1 MIPSP
6 TEFGPA
12 RDLLAELVAARS
24 PNPPGDERAVAS
36 VIERAADRLGLPS
49 PRRYARRPE
58 RPNLMLDIGRGEPR
72 LLLAAHMD
80 TMPPGPADAW
90 ESDPFVLT
98 KTDERLVGLGSADMK
113 AAIVA
118 MLRAGARLIEHPP
131 QRGTVTL
138 AFTADEESG
147 SADGMAW
154 LCAEGMIQ
162 ADAAVMTEPSSIGTR
177 SWDALYV
184 AQRGSCVVR
193 VVASGLP
200 GHSGEPIDSGE
211 RAGTAFARALH
222 ALTTTELFPGLSH
235 PVDGTPPI
243 SNVATMVGGG
253 EVPFAHP
260 AELHAI
266 VEVRTIAGMS
276 ERQVHEALQRAIEP
290 LELRGRVRV
299 EPGPAPSW
307 IPPGETV
314 VDARLLRAAEQ
325 SWRETLGVTPP
336 RAVMP
341 AGTDSSHVDALG
353 IPALPAFGPGSLAVA
368 HRPNE
373 SVDAT
378 DLVVAVDLIERLVR
392 NYLAE
397 Q

>member
-1 MIPSP
+1 MTPSP
-6 TEFGPA
+6 TESRSA
-12 RDLLAELVAARS
+12 RDMLAELVAARS
-24 PNPPGDERAVAS
+24 PNPPGDESAVAT
-36 VIERAADRLGLPS
+36 VVERMADRLGLPS

-90 ESDPFVLT
+90 ESDPFLLT
-98 KTDERLVGLGSADMK
+98 ETDERLVGLGSADMK

-118 MLRAGARLIEHPP
+118 MLQAGARLVDQPP
-131 QRGTVTL
+131 PRGTVTL
-138 AFTADEESG
+138 AFTADEERG
-147 SADGMAW
+147 SQDGMAW
-154 LCAEGMIQ
+154 LCAEGMIE
-162 ADAAVMTEPSSIGTR
+162 ADAAVMTEPSSIGSR
-177 SWDALYV
+177 SWDALYI

-193 VVASGLP
+193 VVASGVP
-200 GHSGEPIDSGE
+200 GHSGEPIDPGK
-211 RAGTAFARALH
+211 RAGTAFARLLH
-222 ALTTTELFPGLSH
+222 ALTTAELFPGLRHS
-235 PVDGTPPI
+235 VDGTPPI

-276 ERQVHEALQRAIEP
+276 ERQVHEALQLAIEP
-290 LELRGRVRV
+290 LELDGRVRV

-314 VDARLLRAAEQ
+314 VDARLLRAAEL
-325 SWRETLGVTPP
+325 SWRDTLGVAPM
-336 RAVMP
+336 RAVLP

-353 IPALPAFGPGSLAVA
+353 IPALPAFGPGSLAEA

-373 SVDAT
+373 SIAAA
-378 DLVVAVDLIERLVR
+378 DLGVAVDLFERLAR
-392 NYLAE
+392 N
-397 Q
+397 